1 MKSMKGLS
9 SKMLGSIKKRTDSS
23 GDTASATSDSAV
35 DLQGDSPEAVGAR
48 SVKAFCESGGPDN
61 AGDEVTFLP
70 SIVESAESS
79 PTAAAEC
86 ARTIRKYLKKEY
98 WSKPSYQYN
107 ALMLTRILSDNPGPT
122 FTRNLDG
129 KFLDVVKDLL
139 RNGRDLS
146 VRQMLMETLD
156 SFEHQK
162 GWDEG
167 LGPII
172 ELWKKEK
179 EKAYKAYGGHPPQP
193 PHPQQFA
200 APPTDPHSQN
210 YFARSHNNKRLPSP
224 VELANRLEEARTSA
238 NLLSQLVANTP
249 STEVLDN
256 DLIKEFAD
264 RCLSASR
271 SIQGYMTAD
280 NPGPDNETM
289 ESLIDVNEE
298 LQQALNNEKRAR
310 LSARKELGV
319 GDRSENVS
327 PAPEVNGLSRPPIP
341 QPSGS
346 YSAGGAFPSNGAY
359 SGDSAPPLPRKPLN
373 NGKGKGRQE
382 PDPADYVPPPP
393 GPPPGHSVAGPSRS
407 ANATPADEGQD
418 PFRDPEPAGRG
429 KTTAGL
435 SSTSGSGAPFL
446 EEPRLADEPFHP
458 GFGEPTRSYLG
469 RQDSAANKLTMHGAG
484 YGSSYQDEDKEVV
497 SGGYGG
503 SSYSSRGGAAAG
515 GSSSSATRPRNVSDL
530 SDDIYNAP
538 SSGTRGGSS
547 SEGKRPVYR
556 Y

>member
-9 SKMLGSIKKRTDSS
+9 NKMLGSIKKRTDSS
-23 GDTASATSDSAV
+23 ADTASAGSDSAV
-35 DLQGDSPEAVGAR
+35 DLQGDSPEAVAAR

-86 ARTIRKYLKKEY
+86 ARTIRKFLKKDY

-107 ALMLTRILSDNPGPT
+107 ALMLTRILADNPGPT

-129 KFLDVVKDLL
+129 KFLEVVKDLL

-179 EKAYKAYGGHPPQP
+179 DKAYKAYGGHPPQP
-193 PHPQQFA
+193 PRPQNFA

-210 YFARSHNNKRLPSP
+210 YFARSHSNKRLPNP

-238 NLLSQLVANTP
+238 KLLSQLVANTP

-256 DLIKEFAD
+256 DLVKEFAD

-271 SIQGYMTAD
+271 SIQGYMTAE

-310 LSARKELGV
+310 LSARKELGL

-327 PAPEVNGLSRPPIP
+327 PAPEVNGSSRPPMP
-341 QPSGS
+341 ESTGS
-346 YSAGGAFPSNGAY
+346 YAAQGGAFPSGGAY
-359 SGDSAPPLPRKPLN
+359 AGDSAPPLPRKPLN

-393 GPPPGHSVAGPSRS
+393 GPPPGHPSAAGPSRS

-418 PFRDPEPAGRG
+418 PFRDPEPAGSRG
-429 KTTAGL
+429 GR
-435 SSTSGSGAPFL
+435 APQL

-458 GFGEPTRSYLG
+458 GFGEPTRSYIG
-469 RQDSAANKLTMHGAG
+469 RQDSAFNKVTMHGAG
-484 YGSSYQDEDKEVV
+484 YGPSDQDGDKEVV
-497 SGGYGG
+497 SPVAGYGG
-503 SSYSSRGGAAAG
+503 GYS

-530 SDDIYNAP
+530 SEDIYNPPA
-538 SSGTRGGSS
+538 SSTDAYGGSS
-547 SEGKRPVYR
+547 SGKRPVYR